1 MARIQT
7 RHGQPAVYNASA
19 PTLTD
24 GDGSALAVDVNQN
37 LKVVGP
43 SGSSSTTIQGP
54 AADNAAAVGN
64 PVRTGAKYNSATQ
77 TYADGDVADTQA
89 DVNGNT
95 KITLG
100 TLIAGEDLTID
111 VIKTEQRFSFSNVTA
126 DTAVKSGAGFLH
138 TVTIMPTDAAA
149 TAGTIVLYDNTAES
163 GTIIGTITVTAA
175 WVAPVTL
182 IFDCS
187 FSTGLYVGFTT
198 TADINVTVSYR

>member
-43 SGSSSTTIQGP
+43 SGSSSTTIQVP

-126 DTAVKSGAGFLH
+126 IL
-138 TVTIMPTDAAA
+138 
-149 TAGTIVLYDNTAES
+149 L
-163 GTIIGTITVTAA
+163 
-175 WVAPVTL
+175 
-182 IFDCS
+182 
-187 FSTGLYVGFTT
+187 
-198 TADINVTVSYR
+198 